1 MFKSVL
7 VANRGEIARRV
18 FATARRMGIE
28 TVAVFSD
35 ADATAAH
42 VRDADRAVRI
52 GPAAAR
58 DSYLK
63 GDRVIAAAKAAEAE
77 AIHPGYGFLS
87 ENAEFAEAVMAAGLV
102 WIGPPPSAIRAM
114 GLKDAAKRL
123 MAEAGVPVTP
133 GYLGEDQ
140 SPARLKA
147 EAGAIGFPVL
157 IKAVAGGGGK
167 GMRLVETA
175 ADFEAAL
182 ASCQRE
188 AKASF
193 GDDRVLLETYVT
205 RPRHIEV
212 QVFGDVHGNV
222 VHLYERDCSLQR
234 RHQKVI
240 EEAPAPGM
248 SEAARAAV
256 TAAAVKA
263 AKAVGYVGAG
273 TVEFIADASQGLRGD
288 RIWFMEMN
296 TRLQVEHPVTEMVT
310 GLDLVEW
317 QFRAAAGEPLPL
329 TQDQITCTGHAV
341 EARLYAENPA
351 TGFLPSIGKLE
362 SFSLPTDVRVDTG
375 VDEGD
380 AITPFYDPM
389 IAKLIAHAPS
399 RDEAIAALAQA
410 CCEVE
415 VFPVRTNAGFLVR
428 CLETPDFIAGSV
440 DTGLIGRELVALT
453 APAEPSPQALATAG
467 WAFREAVERR
477 AGAVTPWTGLK
488 GFRLN
493 ARAIETTRLFHGD
506 RAIEVPMPLEPS
518 RFIHVASEEEVVV
531 FEDGEAFAFRDHP
544 PAADASGAAGDGA
557 IRAPMPGKVTQ
568 VSVQVGDSVLKG
580 QPLLTLEAMKME
592 HALSAPFDGVVDE
605 LGVELGAQV
614 SEGAVLARL
623 TSCKAAMNAD
633 DPL

>member
-18 FATARRMGIE
+18 FATARRLGIE
-28 TVAVFSD
+28 TVAVFSE
-35 ADATAAH
+35 ADRDAAH
-42 VRDADRAVRI
+42 VRDADRAVMI

-63 GDRVIAAAKAAEAE
+63 GERVIAAAKAAGAE

-87 ENAEFAEAVMAAGLV
+87 ENAEFAEAVTAAGLI

-114 GLKDAAKRL
+114 GLKDAAKSL
-123 MAEAGVPVTP
+123 MAKAGVPVTP

-140 SPARLKA
+140 SAKTLAKEA
-147 EAGAIGFPVL
+147 ERIGFPVL

-167 GMRLVETA
+167 GMRLVESA
-175 ADFEAAL
+175 EAFDAAL

-212 QVFGDVHGNV
+212 QVFGDSHGNV

-248 SEAARAAV
+248 SDQARAAV
-256 TAAAVKA
+256 TEAAVKA

-273 TVEFIADASQGLRGD
+273 TVEFIADASAGLRGD

-317 QFRAAAGEPLPL
+317 QFRVAAGEPLPL
-329 TQDQITCTGHAV
+329 RQEEIELNGHAV

-362 SFSLPTDVRVDTG
+362 SFSLPTNVRVDTG

-389 IAKLIAHAPS
+389 IAKLIAHAPT
-399 RDEAIAALAQA
+399 RDQAIGELAEA
-410 CCEVE
+410 CGEVE

-428 CLETPDFIAGSV
+428 CLETPDFIVGSV
-440 DTGLIGRELVALT
+440 DTGLIGRELEALT
-453 APAEPSPQALATAG
+453 APAEPSPEALATAG
-467 WAFREAVERR
+467 WAFREAVEQRR
-477 AGAVTPWTGLK
+477 EAGHATPWVDLK

-493 ARAIETTRLFHGD
+493 APAVETTRLFYGD
-506 RAIEVPMPLEPS
+506 QALEVEMPLEPS
-518 RFIHVASEEEVVV
+518 RFIHVVSEEEVVV
-531 FEDGEAFAFRDHP
+531 FEGGEAFTFRDHP
-544 PAADASGAAGDGA
+544 PAADAGGSASDGS

-568 VSVQVGDSVLKG
+568 LSVKAGDKVVKG

-592 HALSAPFDGVVDE
+592 HALAAPFDGVVDE
-605 LGVELGAQV
+605 LSADLGAQV
-614 SEGAVLARL
+614 AEGTVLAKL
-623 TSCKAAMNAD
+623 TAA
-633 DPL
+633 

>member
-1 MFKSVL
+1 MFRSVL

-18 FATARRMGIE
+18 FATARRLGIE
-28 TVAVFSD
+28 TVAVFSE
-35 ADATAAH
+35 ADRDAAH
-42 VRDADRAVRI
+42 VRDADKAVLI

-63 GDRVIAAAKAAEAE
+63 GDRVIAAAKAAGAE

-87 ENAEFAEAVMAAGLV
+87 ENAEFAEEVVKAGLI

-114 GLKDAAKRL
+114 GLKDAAKDL
-123 MAEAGVPVTP
+123 MQKAGVPVTP

-140 SPARLKA
+140 APARLQA
-147 EAGAIGFPVL
+147 EAEKIGFPVL

-167 GMRLVETA
+167 GMRLVESA
-175 ADFEAAL
+175 GAFAEAL

-212 QVFGDVHGNV
+212 QVFGDSKGNV

-248 SEAARAAV
+248 SDAARKAV
-256 TAAAVKA
+256 TEAAVKA

-273 TVEFIADASQGLRGD
+273 TVEFIADASAGLKGD

-317 QFRAAAGEPLPL
+317 QFRVASGEALPL
-329 TQDQITCTGHAV
+329 KQKDIQLDGHAV

-362 SFSLPTDVRVDTG
+362 SFSLPTNVRADSG

-380 AITPFYDPM
+380 QITPFYDPM
-389 IAKLIAHAPS
+389 IAKLISHAPT
-399 RDEAIAALAQA
+399 RDQAIADLAEA
-410 CCEVE
+410 CADVE
-415 VFPVRTNAGFLVR
+415 VWPVKTNAAFLVR
-428 CLETPDFIAGSV
+428 CLESPNFIAGAV
-440 DTGLIGRELVALT
+440 DTGLIGREMEELAAT
-453 APAEPSPQALATAG
+453 AEPSSEALATAG
-467 WAFREAVERR
+467 WAFRERVEGR
-477 AGAVTPWTGLK
+477 AGEASPWVELK

-493 ARAIETTRLFHGD
+493 AEPVSTTRLFHGD
-506 RAIEVPMPLEPS
+506 KALEVTMADEPS
-518 RFIHVASEEEVVV
+518 RFIHVESDEAIVV
-531 FEDGEAFAFRDHP
+531 FEGGEAFVFRDHP
-544 PAADASGAAGDGA
+544 PVADGDGAGGGDGA
-557 IRAPMPGKVTQ
+557 IRAPMPGKVTG
-568 VSVQVGDSVLKG
+568 VSVKAGDTVTKG
-580 QPLLTLEAMKME
+580 QALLTLEAMKME
-592 HALSAPFDGVVDE
+592 HGLTAPFDGVVAE
-605 LGVELGAQV
+605 LAAELGAQV
-614 SEGAVLARL
+614 SEGTVLVKL
-623 TSCKAAMNAD
+623 DAA
-633 DPL
+633 

>member
-1 MFKSVL
+1 MFRSVL

-28 TVAVFSD
+28 TVAVFSE
-35 ADATAAH
+35 ADANAAH
-42 VRDADRAVRI
+42 IRDADRAVPI

-58 DSYLK
+58 ESYLV
-63 GDRVIAAAKAAEAE
+63 GERIIEAARATGAE

-87 ENAEFAEAVMAAGLV
+87 ENADFAEAVAAAGLV

-114 GLKDAAKRL
+114 GLKDAAKDL
-123 MAEAGVPVTP
+123 MQKAGVPVTP

-140 SPARLKA
+140 SAARLKTEA
-147 EAGAIGFPVL
+147 EAIGFPVL

-167 GMRLVETA
+167 GMRLVES
-175 ADFEAAL
+175 ADAFDAAL

-212 QVFGDVHGNV
+212 QVFGDRHGNV

-248 SEAARAAV
+248 SAAARKAV
-256 TAAAVKA
+256 TEAAVKA
-263 AKAVGYVGAG
+263 ARAVGYVGAG
-273 TVEFIADASQGLRGD
+273 TVEFIADASAGLKGE

-317 QFRAAAGEPLPL
+317 QFRVAAGEPLPL
-329 TQDQITCTGHAV
+329 RQSEITLNGHAV

-362 SFSLPTDVRVDTG
+362 SFSLPANVRADSG

-389 IAKLIAHAPS
+389 IAKLIAHAPT
-399 RDEAIAALAQA
+399 RDQAIADLAEA
-410 CCEVE
+410 CADVE
-415 VFPVRTNAGFLVR
+415 VWPVKTNAAFLVR
-428 CLETPDFIAGSV
+428 CLETPDFIAGAV
-440 DTGLIGRELVALT
+440 DTGLIGRGLEELT
-453 APAEPSPQALATAG
+453 APAEPSAEALATAG
-467 WAFREAVERR
+467 WAFRERVEGRER
-477 AGAVTPWTGLK
+477 ETTPWVDLK

-493 ARAIETTRLFHGD
+493 APPVATTRLFHGA
-506 RAIEVPMPLEPS
+506 RAVEADMPPEPS
-518 RFIHVASEEEVVV
+518 RFIHVESDEAVVV
-531 FEDGEAFAFRDHP
+531 FEGGDAFVFRDHP
-544 PAADASGAAGDGA
+544 PVADSDAAGGDGA

-568 VSVQVGDSVLKG
+568 LSVKAGDAVTKG
-580 QPLLTLEAMKME
+580 QPLLVLEAMKME
-592 HALSAPFDGVVDE
+592 HALTAPFDGTVEE
-605 LGVELGAQV
+605 LAAELGAQV
-614 SEGAVLARL
+614 AEGTVLARL
-623 TSCKAAMNAD
+623 AAD
-633 DPL
+633 

>member
-1 MFKSVL
+1 MFRSVL

-18 FATARRMGIE
+18 FATARRLGIE
-28 TVAVFSD
+28 TVAVFSE
-35 ADATAAH
+35 ADRDAAH
-42 VRDADRAVRI
+42 VRDADKAVLI

-58 DSYLK
+58 ESYLV
-63 GDRVIAAAKAAEAE
+63 GERVIAAARAAGAE

-87 ENAEFAEAVMAAGLV
+87 ENAEFAEEVIKAGLI

-114 GLKDAAKRL
+114 GLKDAAKAL
-123 MAEAGVPVTP
+123 MQKAGVPVTP

-140 SPARLKA
+140 SAARLKTEA
-147 EAGAIGFPVL
+147 EAIGFPVL

-167 GMRLVETA
+167 GMRLVES
-175 ADFEAAL
+175 ADAFDAAL

-212 QVFGDVHGNV
+212 QVFGDRHGNV

-248 SEAARAAV
+248 SAAARKAV
-256 TAAAVKA
+256 TEAAVKA
-263 AKAVGYVGAG
+263 ARAVGYVGAG
-273 TVEFIADASQGLRGD
+273 TVEFIADASAGLKGE

-317 QFRAAAGEPLPL
+317 QFRVAAGEPLPL
-329 TQDQITCTGHAV
+329 RQSEITLNGHAV

-362 SFSLPTDVRVDTG
+362 SFSLPANVRADSG

-389 IAKLIAHAPS
+389 IAKLIAHAPT
-399 RDEAIAALAQA
+399 RDQAIADLAEA
-410 CCEVE
+410 CADVE
-415 VFPVRTNAGFLVR
+415 VWPVKTNAAFLVR
-428 CLETPDFIAGSV
+428 CLETPDFIAGAV
-440 DTGLIGRELVALT
+440 DTGLIGRGLEELT
-453 APAEPSPQALATAG
+453 APAEPSAEALATAG
-467 WAFREAVERR
+467 WAFRERVEGRER
-477 AGAVTPWTGLK
+477 ETTPWVDLK

-493 ARAIETTRLFHGD
+493 APPVATTRLFHGA
-506 RAIEVPMPLEPS
+506 RAVEADMPPEPS
-518 RFIHVASEEEVVV
+518 RFIHVESDEAVVV
-531 FEDGEAFAFRDHP
+531 FEGGDAFVFRDHP
-544 PAADASGAAGDGA
+544 PVADSDAAGGDGA

-568 VSVQVGDSVLKG
+568 LSVKAGDAVTKG
-580 QPLLTLEAMKME
+580 QPLLVLEAMKME
-592 HALSAPFDGVVDE
+592 HALTAPFDGTVEE
-605 LGVELGAQV
+605 LAAELGAQV
-614 SEGAVLARL
+614 AEGTVLARL
-623 TSCKAAMNAD
+623 AAD
-633 DPL
+633 